1 MFREDF
7 FCLMKRF
14 FVRNN
19 LPDPLTILC
28 NILGWFD
35 KFIYDLSG
43 NLVDL
48 MSLFVDIKSRIL
60 LLLELKFE
68 PVN

>member
-1 MFREDF
+1 
-7 FCLMKRF
+7 MKRF

-19 LPDPLTILC
+19 LPDLLTILC

-35 KFIYDLSG
+35 KFICDLSG
-43 NLVDL
+43 NLIDL

-68 PVN
+68 PVS

>member
-1 MFREDF
+1 
-7 FCLMKRF
+7 MKRF

-19 LPDPLTILC
+19 LPDLLTILC

-43 NLVDL
+43 NLIDL